1 METQHGVTGLIL
13 AGGAGRR
20 VGGRDKGLIPWRGKP
35 LVEHVILALENQVAK
50 VDTLII
56 SCNRNLDEYQKY
68 NTQLVSDEREGF
80 QGPLAGIEAATPHVN
95 TEFLLLAA
103 CDMPLLPAD
112 LVARLRRPLIKHPG
126 AADISFVHDGEREQ
140 YLCALLRSTCLQG
153 LNAYLAEGQRAV
165 RRWYA
170 RHPCVAVD
178 FSDCPGAFRNYN
190 HIDAW

>member
-35 LVEHVILALENQVAK
+35 LVEHVLLALENQVDK

-68 NTQLVSDEREGF
+68 NTRLVSDEREGF
-80 QGPLAGIEAATPHVN
+80 QGPLAGIEAAKPHVQ

-112 LVARLRRPLIKHPG
+112 LVARLRRPLIEAH
-126 AADISFVHDGEREQ
+126 AAVDISFVHDGEREQ
-140 YLCALLRSTCLQG
+140 YLCAMLRSTCLQG
-153 LNAYLAEGQRAV
+153 LDAYLADGQRAV

>member
-126 AADISFVHDGEREQ
+126 AADISFAHDGEREQ

-170 RHPCVAVD
+170 RHTCVAVD

>member
-20 VGGRDKGLIPWRGKP
+20 VGGRDKGLIPWHGKP

-126 AADISFVHDGEREQ
+126 AADISFAHDGEREQ